1 MLGHA
6 EASSSILSK
15 PFIASSAWSDQV
27 GGGGSRPAAAEMLC
41 RLKIAAAA
49 ALNMRPDAGEEGRDG
64 LQVIEAPKRILQ
76 PAELL

>member
-1 MLGHA
+1 MV
-6 EASSSILSK
+6 
-15 PFIASSAWSDQV
+15 DQV
-27 GGGGSRPAAAEMLC
+27 RGGGSRPAAAEMLS

-49 ALNMRPDAGEEGRDG
+49 ALNMGADAGEEGRDR

>member
-1 MLGHA
+1 ML
-6 EASSSILSK
+6 S
-15 PFIASSAWSDQV
+15 
-27 GGGGSRPAAAEMLC
+27 

-49 ALNMRPDAGEEGRDG
+49 ALNMGPDAGEEGRDG